1 MKLQYEKEKSTLC
14 MFVFSIRVVCWCVRK
29 CVSVT
34 GWWRWAWVSSFFFSI
49 SNVCTH
55 TEPGAACIFFF
66 AAAAASFRQQSEV
79 EWKAEREEET
89 TFMSVANSK
98 ATFVTQSI
106 PHRRPH
112 FGGPRLSSSCTAEC
126 HVTVITG
133 RWLFCAMRVYV
144 YFEGVRMRQNGYY
157 GGINFEILDFFLS
170 WLILTLA
177 LALLSYTCFFLAYF
191 FLHALSTAKRW
202 RYYIFTVSKSNL
214 IVIWKISVAF
224 LSGSPVIFYISCMF
238 CICID
243 VTMNINGSTRR
254 WTR

>member
-1 MKLQYEKEKSTLC
+1 MYVRIPSQALH
-14 MFVFSIRVVCWCVRK
+14 VF
-29 CVSVT
+29 
-34 GWWRWAWVSSFFFSI
+34 
-49 SNVCTH
+49 
-55 TEPGAACIFFF
+55 FFF